1 MQRERPALRFGLIL
15 AAALVL
21 AGCTS
26 DREAGA
32 DYEGGGFGNATMNN
46 TLMMSGERNIAIS
59 LTKKFAADV
68 QNTVNFAFNSSTLD
82 GQAQEILRRQADWI
96 KQFPEVRFRV
106 YGHTDL
112 VGSDAYNKA
121 LGLRRAQA
129 VVAFL
134 TAQGISRAR
143 LEAVVSFGKT
153 QPLVYTQ
160 APNEQNRRT
169 VTEVSGLM
177 ARSPQLLNGKYA
189 EVIFRE
195 YVSGA
200 TQIPTNQVSNQNSA
214 GVGMSGSG
222 N

>member
-15 AAALVL
+15 AAALAL

-68 QNTVNFAFNSSTLD
+68 QNTVNFAFNSAVLD

-177 ARSPQLLNGKYA
+177 SRSPQLLNGKYA

-200 TQIPTNQVSNQNSA
+200 TQIPTNQVNNQNSA
-214 GVGMSGSG
+214 GTGMSGGG

>member
-1 MQRERPALRFGLIL
+1 MQRGRPVMRFGLIL
-15 AAALVL
+15 AAALAM

-26 DREAGA
+26 DREVGA

-134 TAQGISRAR
+134 TSQGISRAR

-177 ARSPQLLNGKYA
+177 ARNPQLLNGKYA

-195 YVSGA
+195 YVIGA
-200 TQIPTNQVSNQNSA
+200 TQLPTNRVSNQNAA

-222 N
+222 E

>member
-1 MQRERPALRFGLIL
+1 MQRGRPAMRFGLIL
-15 AAALVL
+15 AAALAM

-26 DREAGA
+26 DREVGA

-134 TAQGISRAR
+134 TSQGISRAR

-177 ARSPQLLNGKYA
+177 ARTPQLLNGKYA

-200 TQIPTNQVSNQNSA
+200 TQIPTNRVNNQSSA
-214 GVGMSGSG
+214 GTSMSGGG

>member
-15 AAALVL
+15 AAALAL

-68 QNTVNFAFNSSTLD
+68 QNTVNFAFNSAALD

-177 ARSPQLLNGKYA
+177 SRSPQLLNGKYA

-200 TQIPTNQVSNQNSA
+200 AQIPTNQVNNQNSA
-214 GVGMSGSG
+214 GTGMSGGG

>member
-15 AAALVL
+15 AAALAL

-68 QNTVNFAFNSSTLD
+68 QNTVNFAFNSAALD

-200 TQIPTNQVSNQNSA
+200 TQIPTNQVNNQNSA
-214 GVGMSGSG
+214 GTGMSGGG

>member
-15 AAALVL
+15 AAALAL

-26 DREAGA
+26 DREVGS
-32 DYEGGGFGNATMNN
+32 DYEVGGFGNATMNN

-112 VGSDAYNKA
+112 VGSDAYNQA
-121 LGLRRAQA
+121 LGKRTADQVYFSDF
-129 VVAFL
+129 VV
-134 TAQGISRAR
+134 Q
-143 LEAVVSFGKT
+143 
-153 QPLVYTQ
+153 
-160 APNEQNRRT
+160 
-169 VTEVSGLM
+169 
-177 ARSPQLLNGKYA
+177 
-189 EVIFRE
+189 
-195 YVSGA
+195 
-200 TQIPTNQVSNQNSA
+200 
-214 GVGMSGSG
+214 
-222 N
+222 